1 MKKNICYKVTFFI
14 HKIRFIFCTFLI
26 QGGGGPQIV
35 PFFSFLRISPLK
47 LISNNSC
54 FQVKMGNGLSAETPA
69 IPAAPEV
76 DKNPGS
82 MEDLHKKC
90 KDVFPMAFE
99 GYKFLVNK
107 GLSQH
112 FQVSHTLTLCNAAP
126 SGYR

>member
-1 MKKNICYKVTFFI
+1 MAEQVLKSIISSYLSVFQRISHFRYVRKNPADYLAT
-14 HKIRFIFCTFLI
+14 L
-26 QGGGGPQIV
+26 QSNS
-35 PFFSFLRISPLK
+35 FFSG
-47 LISNNSC
+47 
-54 FQVKMGNGLSAETPA
+54 KMGNKVSAETPVT
-69 IPAAPEV
+69 PAAPAVEV

-112 FQVSHTLTLCNAAP
+112 FQVSHTLTLSNPAP

>member
-1 MKKNICYKVTFFI
+1 MIKNPAGSLTI
-14 HKIRFIFCTFLI
+14 L
-26 QGGGGPQIV
+26 QSNS
-35 PFFSFLRISPLK
+35 FFSG
-47 LISNNSC
+47 
-54 FQVKMGNGLSAETPA
+54 KMGNKVSAETPVT
-69 IPAAPEV
+69 PAAPDMEV

-112 FQVSHTLTLCNAAP
+112 FQVSHTLTLSNTAP